1 MDDIGGISA
10 IAAGVTAILAGI
22 LLAAFFATRNQTVG
36 RANDAV
42 SAVMAILLRP
52 AAIAVSIDSPT
63 RDR

>member
-52 AAIAVSIDSPT
+52 AAIAV
-63 RDR
+63 